1 LPKER
6 FSLLTEWD
14 GCNNLKNIVYSQTYG
29 AREEVMISATI
40 RGVPPAAKLVFAS
53 LALVFLSLACS
64 DKPPPV
70 PSRGKSAI
78 NVLKEPLQEPCDP
91 TPTYQKRITGG
102 AVTITPVAI
111 YRIAGEVMSKRKYT
125 HGWGSEIMPFDLA
138 LVWGMLTYP
147 HVQKQLSIKHD
158 STRMAWFR
166 MKGDDPPVDLE
177 YAMSHGS
184 NNHIIPANDNIREIV
199 ENQIRIHDRVV
210 LEGYLVNVEGR
221 NKEQRISL
229 KSSLS
234 RTDADRGACEIIYV
248 TSVQVERK
256 R

>member
-1 LPKER
+1 
-6 FSLLTEWD
+6 
-14 GCNNLKNIVYSQTYG
+14 
-29 AREEVMISATI
+29 MISAIT
-40 RGVPPAAKLVFAS
+40 RRVPPTVKLVFAC
-53 LALVFLSLACS
+53 LAFVLLAAGCS
-64 DKPPPV
+64 DKPSPV
-70 PSRGKSAI
+70 ASRGKAGI
-78 NVLKEPLQEPCDP
+78 NVLLEPVQEPCDP

-102 AVTITPVAI
+102 SVTITPVAA

-125 HGWGSEIMPFDLA
+125 RGWGAEIMPFDLA

-166 MKGDDPPVDLE
+166 MKGDDPPVDFE

-184 NNHIIPANDNIREIV
+184 NNHIIPANDNIQKIV
-199 ENQIRIHDRVV
+199 ADRIGVHDRVV

-221 NKEQRISL
+221 NQEQGISL

-248 TSVQVERK
+248 TNLQVEKK